1 MYRPHL
7 PLPFSYASR
16 KGMLKM
22 KKIDMKAVMKEVWH
36 IVCII
41 FAAAMY
47 GFSINNFLHGSGLL
61 SGGFTGISLLGQH
74 ALKAFAGIDLPLS
87 AIYIPLN
94 AVPAILAFKFIGK
107 RFTIYSL
114 IMIILSSTFAD
125 IIPNFHLTSDI
136 LLCAV
141 FGGIIN
147 GTAISIC
154 LLSNATSGGADF
166 ISIFISEKYGK
177 DAWNYIFAGN
187 VVVLVCSGILFGWRG
202 AMYSII
208 LQYCSTMII
217 QMLYK
222 RYQKQTMYIITDK
235 PQKVY
240 EVIKDNT
247 NHDATLFKGVGF
259 YMGREKNMVYS
270 VVSSDQ
276 IRMLVAKIKSTD
288 PAAFIN
294 IVKSEEVSGNFYR
307 RPNN

>member
-1 MYRPHL
+1 
-7 PLPFSYASR
+7 
-16 KGMLKM
+16 M
-22 KKIDMKAVMKEVWH
+22 KKRIKANSIMREVWH

-41 FAAAMY
+41 FAAAIY

-61 SGGFTGISLLGQH
+61 SGGFTGISLLGQN
-74 ALKAFAGIDLPLS
+74 ALKSFCGVDLPLS

-94 AVPAILAFKFIGK
+94 AVPAILAFRYIGK

-125 IIPNFHLTSDI
+125 LIPNFHLTNDI

-147 GTAISIC
+147 GTAIAIC

-187 VVVLVCSGILFGWRG
+187 VVVLAVSGMLFGWRG

-208 LQYCSTMII
+208 LQFCSTMII

-222 RYQKQTMYIITDK
+222 RYQKQTMLIITEK

-240 EVIKDNT
+240 EVIKENT
-247 NHDATLFKGVGF
+247 NHDGTLFKGVGL
-259 YMGREKNMVYS
+259 YKGKERNMIYS
-270 VVSSDQ
+270 VVSSDE
-276 IRMLVAKIKSTD
+276 IRRVVALIKNID
-288 PAAFIN
+288 PGAFIN
-294 IVKSEEVSGNFYR
+294 IVKSEEVRGNFYR

>member
-1 MYRPHL
+1 
-7 PLPFSYASR
+7 
-16 KGMLKM
+16 M
-22 KKIDMKAVMKEVWH
+22 KKRINLSVISKEAWH
-36 IVCII
+36 ILCII
-41 FAAAMY
+41 FAASIY

-74 ALKAFAGIDLPLS
+74 ALKQFAGIDLPLS

-125 IIPNFHLTSDI
+125 LIPNFHLTNDI

-147 GTAISIC
+147 GTAIAVC
-154 LLSNATSGGADF
+154 LLNNATSGGADF

-208 LQYCSTMII
+208 LQFCSTMII

-222 RYQKQTMYIITDK
+222 RYQKQTMFIITDK
-235 PQKVY
+235 PQKIY
-240 EVIKDNT
+240 EVIKKCT
-247 NHDATLFKGVGF
+247 NHDGTLFKGVGF
-259 YMGREKNMVYS
+259 FKGKERNMVYS
-270 VVSSDQ
+270 VISSDE
-276 IRMLVAKIKSTD
+276 IRMVVAKIKHAD
-288 PAAFIN
+288 PGAFIN
-294 IVKSEEVSGNFYR
+294 IVKSEEVMGNFYH

>member
-1 MYRPHL
+1 
-7 PLPFSYASR
+7 
-16 KGMLKM
+16 M
-22 KKIDMKAVMKEVWH
+22 KKRINLSVISKEAWH
-36 IVCII
+36 ILCII
-41 FAAAMY
+41 FAASIY

-74 ALKAFAGIDLPLS
+74 ALKQFAGIDLPLS

-125 IIPNFHLTSDI
+125 LIPNFHLTSDI

-147 GTAISIC
+147 GTAIAVC
-154 LLSNATSGGADF
+154 LLNNATSGGADF

-187 VVVLVCSGILFGWRG
+187 VVVLFCSGILFGWRG

-208 LQYCSTMII
+208 LQFCSTMII

-222 RYQKQTMYIITDK
+222 RYQKQTMFIITDK
-235 PQKVY
+235 PQKIY
-240 EVIKDNT
+240 EVIKKCT
-247 NHDATLFKGVGF
+247 NHDGTLFKGVGF
-259 YMGREKNMVYS
+259 FKGKERNMVYS
-270 VVSSDQ
+270 VISSDE
-276 IRMLVAKIKSTD
+276 IRMVVAKIKQAD
-288 PAAFIN
+288 PGAFIN
-294 IVKSEEVSGNFYR
+294 IVKSEEVMGNFYH

>member
-1 MYRPHL
+1 MT
-7 PLPFSYASR
+7 SR
-16 KGMLKM
+16 ILK
-22 KKIDMKAVMKEVWH
+22 ESRC

-47 GFSINNFLHGSGLL
+47 GFSINNFLHNSGLL
-61 SGGFTGISLLGQH
+61 AGGFTGISLLGQKV
-74 ALKAFAGIDLPLS
+74 LLTFSGIDLPLS

-94 AVPAILAFKFIGK
+94 AVPALLSFKFIGK

-125 IIPNFHLTSDI
+125 LIPNFNLTDDI
-136 LLCAV
+136 FLCAV

-147 GTAISIC
+147 GTAIAIC
-154 LLSNATSGGADF
+154 LLNNATSGGTDF
-166 ISIFISEKYGK
+166 ISIFISEHYGK

-187 VVVLVCSGILFGWRG
+187 VVVLVCSGVIFGWRG

-208 LQYCSTMII
+208 LQFASTMII

-222 RYQKQTMYIITDK
+222 RYQKQTLLIITEK

-240 EVIKDNT
+240 EVIKECT
-247 NHDATLFKGVGF
+247 NHDGTLFRGKGLYKGKD
-259 YMGREKNMVYS
+259 RNMIYS
-270 VVSSDQ
+270 VVSSDE
-276 IRMLVAKIKSTD
+276 IRRVVSRIKHID
-288 PAAFIN
+288 PGAFIN
-294 IVKSEEVSGNFYR
+294 IVKSEEVTGNFYR

>member
-1 MYRPHL
+1 MAYSL
-7 PLPFSYASR
+7 YS
-16 KGMLKM
+16 
-22 KKIDMKAVMKEVWH
+22 
-36 IVCII
+36 
-41 FAAAMY
+41 FAGAIY

-61 SGGFTGISLLGQH
+61 SGGFTGISLLGQN
-74 ALKAFAGIDLPLS
+74 ALKQFAGIDLPLS

-94 AVPAILAFKFIGK
+94 AVPAILAFRFIGK
-107 RFTIYSL
+107 RFTVYSL
-114 IMIILSSTFAD
+114 IMIVLSSTFAD
-125 IIPNFHLTSDI
+125 IIPNFHLTNDI

-147 GTAISIC
+147 GTAIAIC

-208 LQYCSTMII
+208 LQFCSTMVI

-222 RYQKQTMYIITDK
+222 RYQKQTMLIITEK

-240 EVIKDNT
+240 EAIKDNT
-247 NHDATLFKGVGF
+247 NHDGTLFKGVGL
-259 YMGREKNMVYS
+259 YKGKERNMIYS
-270 VVSSDQ
+270 VVSSDE
-276 IRMLVAKIKSTD
+276 IRRVVALIKHID
-288 PAAFIN
+288 PGAFIN
-294 IVKSEEVSGNFYR
+294 IVKSEEVRGNFYR

>member
-1 MYRPHL
+1 
-7 PLPFSYASR
+7 
-16 KGMLKM
+16 M
-22 KKIDMKAVMKEVWH
+22 KTKIDKALILREAWH
-36 IVCII
+36 IVCIV
-41 FAAAMY
+41 FAGAIY

-61 SGGFTGISLLGQH
+61 SGGFTGISLLGQN
-74 ALKAFAGIDLPLS
+74 ALKQFAGIDLPLS

-94 AVPAILAFKFIGK
+94 AVPAILAFRFIGK
-107 RFTIYSL
+107 RFTVYSL
-114 IMIILSSTFAD
+114 IMIVLSSTFAD
-125 IIPNFHLTSDI
+125 IIPNFHLTNDI

-147 GTAISIC
+147 GTAIAIC

-208 LQYCSTMII
+208 LQFCSTMVI

-222 RYQKQTMYIITDK
+222 RYQKQTMLIITEK

-240 EVIKDNT
+240 EAIKDNT
-247 NHDATLFKGVGF
+247 NHDGTLFKGVGL
-259 YMGREKNMVYS
+259 YKGKERNMIYS
-270 VVSSDQ
+270 VVSSDE
-276 IRMLVAKIKSTD
+276 IRRVVALIKHID
-288 PAAFIN
+288 PGAFIN
-294 IVKSEEVSGNFYR
+294 IVKSEEVRGNFYR

>member
-1 MYRPHL
+1 M
-7 PLPFSYASR
+7 
-16 KGMLKM
+16 K
-22 KKIDMKAVMKEVWH
+22 KKIDYSMILREVRH
-36 IVCII
+36 IVCVI
-41 FAAAMY
+41 FAAAIY

-74 ALKAFAGIDLPLS
+74 ALKEFAHIDLPLS

-107 RFTIYSL
+107 RFTIYSM
-114 IMIILSSTFAD
+114 IMIVLSSVFAD
-125 IIPNFHLTSDI
+125 LIPNFHLTGDI

-147 GTAISIC
+147 GTAIAIC
-154 LLSNATSGGADF
+154 LLNNATSGGADF

-208 LQYCSTMII
+208 LQFCSTMII
-217 QMLYK
+217 QLLYK
-222 RYQKQTMYIITDK
+222 RYQKQTMFIITSK

-240 EVIKDNT
+240 EVIKECT
-247 NHDATLFKGVGF
+247 NHDGTLFKGVGF
-259 YMGREKNMVYS
+259 FKGREINMVYS
-270 VVSSDQ
+270 VVSSDE
-276 IRMLVAKIKSTD
+276 IRMVVAKIKQAD
-288 PAAFIN
+288 PNAFIN
-294 IVKSEEVSGNFYR
+294 IVKSEEVMGNFYH